1 MWGDGG
7 HSRRAIKASASQI
20 VQSVRNELAEIL
32 RLFRRRQCFSHAA
45 SLTFT
50 TLFAAVPFTAV
61 IYAVLSA
68 APGFEEVGGLLR
80 GFVFENFV
88 PESAGRVEE
97 LLVEFSDQA
106 RNLTFVGIILLIAST
121 VILLMSVEH
130 AFNHVWG
137 VTEARRGLILLV
149 GYWGVITLGPLLV
162 GFGFVASSYLASLP
176 LLAEAGVEPLRLT
189 FVEFLP
195 ELSGFMAFSL
205 LYYAVPN
212 CRVPP
217 LHALAGG
224 LLATL
229 LFELAKELFAT
240 AMGIGNL
247 HVIYGAFAV
256 VPLFLVWV
264 YLVWSIIL
272 GVAIVIARFS
282 PDEQRSGN
290 APPLLLKCLRTLELV
305 ALTHPKGSLGRE
317 LARQAD
323 MSRTE
328 WTEVLDELL
337 RRQLLKQKG
346 QYLVLGNALASLPL
360 KELYTRF
367 PHGLSLSA
375 ISNYPGNPDLVSP
388 LISFLEQ
395 GEVILSQPVRLS
407 PSGDKSSGP

>member
-1 MWGDGG
+1 MIQ
-7 HSRRAIKASASQI
+7 R
-20 VQSVRNELAEIL
+20 VRNELAEIL

-61 IYAVLSA
+61 IYGVLSA
-68 APGFEEVGGLLR
+68 TPGFEDVGGLLR

-88 PESAGRVEE
+88 PESAGRIEE
-97 LLVEFSDQA
+97 VLVEFSDQA
-106 RNLTFVGIILLIAST
+106 RNLTLVGIILLIAST
-121 VILLMSVEH
+121 IMLMMSVEH

-137 VTEARRGLILLV
+137 VTEARRGLIRLV

-162 GFGFVASSYLASLP
+162 GLGFVASSYLASLP
-176 LLAEAGVEPLRLT
+176 LLTEAGVQPFRLT

-195 ELSGFMAFSL
+195 ELSGFFAFSL

-229 LFELAKELFAT
+229 LFELAKELFTT
-240 AMGIGNL
+240 AMGVGNL

-256 VPLFLVWV
+256 LPLFLVWV

-282 PDEQRSGN
+282 PDEQRSGG
-290 APPLLLKCLRTLELV
+290 APPLLLKCLRVLELV
-305 ALTHPKGSLGRE
+305 ALTHPKGCLPRE
-317 LARQAD
+317 LARQAE
-323 MSRTE
+323 MTRSE
-328 WTEVLDELL
+328 WTEALDELL
-337 RRQLLKQKG
+337 GLGALKQQG
-346 QYLVLGNALASLPL
+346 QYLVLGSDFSTLSLGALY
-360 KELYTRF
+360 ECF
-367 PHGLSLSA
+367 PQGLSLSA
-375 ISNYPGNPDLVSP
+375 LHNYPGDRELVEP
-388 LISFLEQ
+388 LVNFIVEGHSL
-395 GEVILSQPVRLS
+395 LSQPILAS
-407 PSGDKSSGP
+407 PPQPDREQA

>member
-1 MWGDGG
+1 ML
-7 HSRRAIKASASQI
+7 
-20 VQSVRNELAEIL
+20 QSVRNEFAEIL

-61 IYAVLSA
+61 IYAVLST
-68 APGFEEVGGLLR
+68 APGFEDVGDLLR

-88 PESAGRVEE
+88 PESAGRIED
-97 LLVEFSDQA
+97 LLVEFSNQA

-121 VILLMSVEH
+121 VMLMMSVEH

-137 VTEARRGLILLV
+137 VTEARRRLIRLV
-149 GYWGVITLGPLLV
+149 GYWGLITLGPLLV
-162 GFGFVASSYLASLP
+162 GLGFLASSYLASLP
-176 LLAEAGVEPLRLT
+176 LLAEAGVQPLRLT

-224 LLATL
+224 LLATI
-229 LFELAKELFAT
+229 LFELAKELFT
-240 AMGIGNL
+240 TTMGIGNL

-256 VPLFLVWV
+256 LPLFLLWV

-272 GVAIVIARFS
+272 GVAIVVARFS

-290 APPLLLKCLRTLELV
+290 ASPLLVKCLRLLELV
-305 ALTHPKGSLGRE
+305 ALTHPKGGLARE

-323 MSRTE
+323 MTRSE
-328 WTEVLDELL
+328 WTEVLDELIGL
-337 RRQLLKQKG
+337 QVLKQEG
-346 QYLVLGNALASLPL
+346 QYLVSGNAFDSLPL
-360 KELYTRF
+360 MDLYMRF
-367 PHGLSLSA
+367 PHGLTLSA
-375 ISNYPGNPDLVSP
+375 IKNYPGNRDLVLP

-395 GEVILSQPVRLS
+395 GEAILSQPVGLS
-407 PSGDKSSGP
+407 RPRDEGTHS